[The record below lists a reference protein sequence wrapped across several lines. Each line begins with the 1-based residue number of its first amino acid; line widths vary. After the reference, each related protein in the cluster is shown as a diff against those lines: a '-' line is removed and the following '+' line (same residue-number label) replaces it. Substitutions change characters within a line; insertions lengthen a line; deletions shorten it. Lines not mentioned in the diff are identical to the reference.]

1 MSRRGPAKKETNK
14 FDPFCHSR
22 VVNMLVN
29 RMMKHG
35 KKSLA
40 YQIFYRAGIDIRQ
53 QTKQNPVYVLRQA
66 ISRVIPGV
74 GVKTRKRKRR
84 KGKTAKVY
92 RVPIKL
98 KFSQAILLAIRW
110 LIGGSRKRSGT
121 SMISQLSS
129 ELIDASLK
137 KRCNSIRK
145 KEETLKMAESSRT
158 FAHSRRKKKI
168 KKKLTE
174 KKDKKE
180 MKKEIEGK
188 KDKKE
193 IEGKKR

>member
-1 MSRRGPAKKETNK
+1 
-14 FDPFCHSR
+14 
-22 VVNMLVN
+22 MLVN

-66 ISRVIPGV
+66 IRRVIPGV

-92 RVPIKL
+92 RIPIKL
-98 KFSQAILLAIRW
+98 KFSQALLLAIRW

-145 KEETLKMAESSRT
+145 KEETYKMAESNRT
-158 FAHSRRKKKI
+158 LAHSRRKKKI
-168 KKKLTE
+168 KKKSVL
-174 KKDKKE
+174 KKE
-180 MKKEIEGK
+180 KQRLIPESKIN
-188 KDKKE
+188 
-193 IEGKKR
+193 KRNSEKIAISTT

>member
-1 MSRRGPAKKETNK
+1 MSRRGPAKKKTAK
-14 FDPFCHSR
+14 LDPFCRSR

-74 GVKTRKRKRR
+74 GVKTRKRKR
-84 KGKTAKVY
+84 GKTVKVY
-92 RVPIKL
+92 RVPVKMKL
-98 KFSQAILLAIRW
+98 SQAILLAIRW

-129 ELIDASLK
+129 ELIDASSK
-137 KRCNSIRK
+137 KRCNAIRK
-145 KEETLKMAESSRT
+145 KEETLKMAEASRT
-158 FAHSRRKKKI
+158 FAHFRYRNKQKA
-168 KKKLTE
+168 
-174 KKDKKE
+174 KE
-180 MKKEIEGK
+180 RS
-188 KDKKE
+188 
-193 IEGKKR
+193 KRNHDQLSPLARGFA

>member
-1 MSRRGPAKKETNK
+1 MSRRGPAKKKTAK
-14 FDPFCHSR
+14 FDPFCRSR

-74 GVKTRKRKRR
+74 GVKTRKRKR
-84 KGKTAKVY
+84 GKTVKVY
-92 RVPIKL
+92 RVPVKMKL
-98 KFSQAILLAIRW
+98 SQAILLAIRW

-129 ELIDASLK
+129 ELIDASSK
-137 KRCNSIRK
+137 KRCNAIRK
-145 KEETLKMAESSRT
+145 KEETLKMAEASRT
-158 FAHSRRKKKI
+158 LAHFRYRNKQKAKERSI
-168 KKKLTE
+168 KKS
-174 KKDKKE
+174 
-180 MKKEIEGK
+180 
-188 KDKKE
+188 
-193 IEGKKR
+193 

>member
-1 MSRRGPAKKETNK
+1 MSRRGPANKKTAK
-14 FDPFCHSR
+14 FDPFCRSR

-74 GVKTRKRKRR
+74 GVKTRKRKRG

-168 KKKLTE
+168 KKI
-174 KKDKKE
+174 KKKS
-180 MKKEIEGK
+180 
-188 KDKKE
+188 
-193 IEGKKR
+193 